1 MALSGSR
8 DFLLTRDDIIE
19 LALSKIGALD
29 QGQSPTS
36 DQLARCAKALNTIVK
51 SLQAE
56 SVYLWE
62 ATTGSTAVVVGQ
74 TTVYTPG
81 VDVIAIE
88 HTVIRRSGE
97 DIPLTVITRE
107 EWMSIIDKDAVG
119 KPLKIFPELT
129 LTGIQYT
136 LWPTGETGQSDTIY
150 YTQYKKLQDF
160 DAASNDLPFPS
171 FWSQAFV
178 YLLAFDQSHDY
189 SLPVGERNELFS
201 FANLLKIEAK
211 GAGREGGSVLVRGGG
226 K

>member
-8 DFLLTRDDIIE
+8 DFLLTRDDVIE
-19 LALSKIGALD
+19 LALSKIGALE

-36 DQLARCAKALNTIVK
+36 DQLARSAKSLNTIVK
-51 SLQAE
+51 SLQTE

-62 ATTGSTAVVVGQ
+62 ATTGSTTVVVGQ
-74 TTVYTPG
+74 TTVYALG

-88 HTVIRRSGE
+88 HPLIRRSGE

-107 EWMSIIDKDAVG
+107 EWMTIIDKDASG
-119 KPLKIFPELT
+119 KPSKIFPELT
-129 LTGIQYT
+129 LTGLQYT
-136 LWPTGETGQSDTIY
+136 LWPVGETGQSDTIY

-171 FWSQAFV
+171 FWSQALV

-189 SLPVGERNELFS
+189 SLPVSERNELFS
-201 FANLLKIEAK
+201 FANILKTEAK
-211 GAGREGGSVLVRGGG
+211 GASREGGSLMFRGGG